1 MPAIDASHDPNTTDT
16 SPGRHAQNV
25 TPNDG
30 VDLIYVSRA
39 LYLGTAGN
47 VNVTLMDGTTIV
59 LALGTGWHPLRVT
72 RVLATSTTA
81 TGIVAVA

>member
-25 TPNDG
+25 TPNDNN
-30 VDLIYVSRA
+30 DLVYISRA
-39 LYLGTAGN
+39 LYLSTAGN
-47 VNVTLMDGTTIV
+47 VNVTLMDGTTVV
-59 LALGTGWHPLRVT
+59 LTLGTGWHPLRVT

-81 TGIVAVA
+81 TGIIAVA